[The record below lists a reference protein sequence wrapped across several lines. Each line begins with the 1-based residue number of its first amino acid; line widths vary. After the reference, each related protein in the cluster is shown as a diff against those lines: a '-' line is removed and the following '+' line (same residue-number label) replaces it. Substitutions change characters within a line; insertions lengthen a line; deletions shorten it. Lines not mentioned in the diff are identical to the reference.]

1 MRTGHILPQA
11 GADKM
16 VAGHE
21 TRTKPCHYSAIAVE
35 LDSRFGQKRTA
46 KAVDEVSVRRT
57 AALRAITLLAVMVAA
72 SAVRATDE
80 LYQLTAKAAILID
93 AQTGSIYFARNATTP
108 LPPAS
113 TTKIVTA
120 LIALRETAPDE
131 LMRVS
136 AHAASMPASKAYL
149 KTGSIFSSRD
159 LLFALMLRSANDASV
174 VIAEHIGG
182 SVPGFARMMN
192 ETARAAGATDSNFIT
207 PNGLPMPG
215 HVSTARDLA
224 MIFRQA
230 LRQPGMRNLMSTP
243 TQTIEPISGGGARRI
258 ALRSTNKMLWRDDLT
273 VIGKT
278 GWTREAKRCFVG
290 AASYQGREVILAVLG
305 SRNLWSDVELL
316 SRVGL
321 GRAVPGYEDTWRQR
335 AGLQQAA
342 IDPPAGS
349 EPAVV
354 WHRGGG
360 KVPVERVAPPPSA
373 RSERTARLAAN
384 AAKLQATQRN
394 RTAKRAA
401 VAQGDRE
408 DPRRTQLRYHL
419 EVGGYR
425 SKARAQQVGR
435 DLAKRGYRA
444 EVQGKG
450 STYRVVVKNFT
461 SRDAARKAATSI
473 RRTFK
478 VEPVIT
484 ASR

>member
-1 MRTGHILPQA
+1 M
-11 GADKM
+11 
-16 VAGHE
+16 
-21 TRTKPCHYSAIAVE
+21 
-35 LDSRFGQKRTA
+35 
-46 KAVDEVSVRRT
+46 SVRRT
-57 AALRAITLLAVMVAA
+57 AALRAMTLLAVLCAA
-72 SAVRATDE
+72 SSARATDE

-113 TTKIVTA
+113 TTKVVTA
-120 LIALRETAPDE
+120 LVALRETAPDE

-149 KTGSIFSSRD
+149 RARSIFTSRD
-159 LLFALMLRSANDASV
+159 MLFALMLRSANDASV
-174 VIAEHIGG
+174 VIAEHVGG

-192 ETARAAGATDSNFIT
+192 EAARAAGATDSNFIT

-224 MIFRQA
+224 LIFRQA
-230 LRQPGMRNLMSTP
+230 LRQPGMRNLLSTP
-243 TQTIEPISGGGARRI
+243 TESIEPVSGGGARRI

-316 SRVGL
+316 ARVGL

-335 AGLQQAA
+335 AGMQQAA
-342 IDPPAGS
+342 IKPPAAS
-349 EPAVV
+349 EPAIT
-354 WHRGGG
+354 WYRGGG
-360 KVPVERVAPPPSA
+360 KVPAERVAPPPST
-373 RSERTARLAAN
+373 RNERTARLAA
-384 AAKLQATQRN
+384 APKPKAPQHA
-394 RTAKRAA
+394 RTTKRAA

-408 DPRRTQLRYHL
+408 DPRRAHLRYHL
-419 EVGGYR
+419 QVGAYR
-425 SKARAQQVGR
+425 SKTRAQQVGR

-444 EVQGKG
+444 EVQGKSG
-450 STYRVVVKNFT
+450 TYRVVVKNFG

-478 VEPVIT
+478 VEPVII

>member
-1 MRTGHILPQA
+1 MRTGHILPS
-11 GADKM
+11 
-16 VAGHE
+16 
-21 TRTKPCHYSAIAVE
+21 SAAAQ
-35 LDSRFGQKRTA
+35 DGSRAQKREQNLVTIQQSRLNWIADSVRNVTA

-57 AALRAITLLAVMVAA
+57 AALRAITLLAVLVTA
-72 SAVRATDE
+72 SVVRASDE

-131 LMRVS
+131 LLRVS

-149 KTGSIFSSRD
+149 KTGSIFTSRD

-258 ALRSTNKMLWRDDLT
+258 SLRSTNKMLWRDDLT

-342 IDPPAGS
+342 IDPPAAS
-349 EPAVV
+349 EPAIT

-384 AAKLQATQRN
+384 SAKLTAAQR
-394 RTAKRAA
+394 KRAA

-408 DPRRTQLRYHL
+408 DPRRVQLRYHL
-419 EVGGYR
+419 EFGGYR
-425 SKARAQQVGR
+425 SKSRAQQVGR

-450 STYRVVVKNFT
+450 NAYRVVVKNFT

>member
-1 MRTGHILPQA
+1 M
-11 GADKM
+11 
-16 VAGHE
+16 
-21 TRTKPCHYSAIAVE
+21 
-35 LDSRFGQKRTA
+35 
-46 KAVDEVSVRRT
+46 RRT
-57 AALRAITLLAVMVAA
+57 AALRALMLLAAMLVA
-72 SAVRATDE
+72 SAGRASDE
-80 LYQLTAKAAILID
+80 LYQLTAKAAILVD

-136 AHAASMPASKAYL
+136 AQAAAMPASKAYL
-149 KTGSIFSSRD
+149 RTGSIYTSRD
-159 LLFALMLRSANDASV
+159 LLYALMLRSANDASV

-215 HVSTARDLA
+215 HVTTARDLA
-224 MIFRQA
+224 LIFRQA
-230 LRQPGMRNLMSTP
+230 LRQPGLRNVLSTR
-243 TQTIEPISGGGARRI
+243 TQTIEPVSGGPRRI

-305 SRNLWSDVELL
+305 SRDLWGDVELL
-316 SRVGL
+316 ARTGL
-321 GRAVPGYEDTWRQR
+321 GHAVPGYDDTWRQR

-342 IDPPAGS
+342 IEAPAAAA
-349 EPAVV
+349 PAVT
-354 WHRGGG
+354 WRRGGSQA
-360 KVPVERVAPPPSA
+360 EMQRVAPPPSA
-373 RSERTARLAAN
+373 RSERTARLATTS
-384 AAKLQATQRN
+384 AKLTATQRARN
-394 RTAKRAA
+394 AQRAA
-401 VAQGDRE
+401 LEAQGDRE

-419 EVGGYR
+419 EFGGYR
-425 SKARAQQVGR
+425 SKTRAQQVGR

-444 EVQGKG
+444 EVQAKG
-450 STYRVVVKNFT
+450 GAYRVVVRNFS
-461 SRDAARKAATSI
+461 SRDAARKAA
-473 RRTFK
+473 RTIGRTYK
-478 VEPVIT
+478 VEPIIT
-484 ASR
+484 ASK